1 MMKVMIMNIL
11 LIASIIYSC
20 QQLIKLL
27 WASKIVIIINKDVI
41 SLYYLAQL
49 ITGTLQDIKF
59 MNTSTQEIEKIIN
72 SLIIE

>member
-1 MMKVMIMNIL
+1 MIMNIL